1 MPAKRAKI
9 DKWNWLIGAALIALI
24 WSVFGQTVRFD
35 FVNYDDPLYIV
46 QNPTVRS
53 GLSWHGVAWAFTHIH
68 SQNWHPLT
76 SISHMLDCQLFGL
89 NPGAHH
95 FVNVLL
101 HTVAALVLFFAL
113 NKMTAARWPS
123 AFATALFAIH
133 PLRVESV
140 AWISERKD
148 VLSGVFF
155 MGTLA
160 AYAWYARQPAKL
172 RYLLALILFA
182 FGLMAK
188 PMLVTLPI
196 ILLLLDYWPLG
207 RFNGSSR
214 PLRRLLIEKIP
225 FLALSA
231 ASCVATLIVQNL
243 ALGATAQLPL
253 RLRIANA
260 LASYVEY
267 LRQFF
272 WPLCL
277 SPFYI
282 HPENRLPV
290 WQIALACIFL
300 VAISAIAFRLRRER
314 PYLIV
319 GWCWYLVMLLPVI
332 GLVQVGLQG
341 HADRYTYLPQIG
353 LCIAITW
360 TMGDLIARWRAKSP
374 VLISFAAS
382 GVIIAFALLAWRQT
396 THWRDAESLWRH
408 ALKIEPDNDV
418 AHAGLAGILLPRG
431 QVGEAIEHYERAIAL
446 RPGNAAAQHGLAMA
460 FASEHRTDEAI
471 EHWQKSLSILPNNI
485 EALNHLAIALVS
497 KGDVRAAVAQW
508 EKALAYEP
516 DDPDATNNLAW
527 VLATSPDADI
537 RNGPRAVQLAERA
550 VQLTHGTDPI
560 RLRTLAAAYAEAGQ
574 FLAAVPTANKAL
586 ELAEASGNTVLADQL
601 RYCADLFF
609 RRMPLRDSPRPR

>member
-1 MPAKRAKI
+1 MPAARAKI
-9 DKWNWLIGAALIALI
+9 DKWNLVIGAVLIALI
-24 WSVFGQTVRFD
+24 WSVFGQTARFG
-35 FVNYDDPLYIV
+35 FVNYDDPLYIL

-89 NPGAHH
+89 NAGAHH
-95 FVNVLL
+95 LVNVFL
-101 HTVAALVLFFAL
+101 HSVAAVVLFFAL
-113 NKMTAARWPS
+113 NKMTSSVWRS

-160 AYAWYARQPAKL
+160 AYVWYVRQPATL
-172 RYLLALILFA
+172 RYLLALVLFA
-182 FGLMAK
+182 LGLMAK
-188 PMLVTLPI
+188 PILVTLPI
-196 ILLLLDYWPLG
+196 ILLLLDIWPLG
-207 RFNGSSR
+207 RPHTTG
-214 PLRRLLIEKIP
+214 PALAKLLFEKLP
-225 FLALSA
+225 FIALSA
-231 ASCVATLIVQNL
+231 ASCVATFIVQNL
-243 ALGATAQLPL
+243 ALGSVAQLPL
-253 RLRIANA
+253 RWRLTNA
-260 LASYVEY
+260 IVSYVEY
-267 LRQFF
+267 LWQFV
-272 WPLCL
+272 WPLRL

-282 HPENRLPV
+282 HPENRLPI
-290 WQIALACIFL
+290 WQIALACIL
-300 VAISAIAFRLRRER
+300 LLTISVIAFRLRRTH

-341 HADRYTYLPQIG
+341 HADRYTYLPHVG

-360 TMGDLIARWRAKSP
+360 TIADLIAHSRAKSP
-374 VLISFAAS
+374 VLISFASAAA
-382 GVIIAFALLAWRQT
+382 IIALALLAWQQT
-396 THWRDAESLWRH
+396 TYWRDTESLWRH
-408 ALKIEPDNDV
+408 ALTIEPDNDV

-431 QVGEAIEHYERAIAL
+431 QVDEAIEHYQRAIAL

-460 FASEHRTDEAI
+460 LAGEHRTDEAI

-485 EALNHLAIALVS
+485 EALNHLAIALAR
-497 KGDVRAAVAQW
+497 KGEVREAVAQW

-550 VQLTHGTDPI
+550 VQITHGTDPV
-560 RLRTLAAAYAEAGQ
+560 RLRTLAAAYAETGQ

-586 ELAEASGNTVLADQL
+586 ELAEANGNTALADHL

-609 RRMPLRDSPRPR
+609 RRMPLRDMSGSQ

>member
-1 MPAKRAKI
+1 MPAERAKI
-9 DKWNWLIGAALIALI
+9 DKWNLVICAVLAALV
-24 WSVFGQTVRFD
+24 WGVFGQTVRFG
-35 FVNYDDPLYIV
+35 FVNYDDPLYIL

-53 GLSWHGVAWAFTHIH
+53 GLSWHGMVWAFTHIH

-89 NPGAHH
+89 NAGGHH

-101 HTVAALVLFFAL
+101 HSIAAVVLFFAL
-113 NKMTAARWPS
+113 NKMTCARWRS

-140 AWISERKD
+140 AWVAERKD

-155 MGTLA
+155 MGTLV
-160 AYAWYARQPAKL
+160 AYACYARQPAKL
-172 RYLLALILFA
+172 RYLLALVLFA

-207 RFNGSSR
+207 RFNGS
-214 PLRRLLIEKIP
+214 PHALRRLLVEKIP
-225 FLALSA
+225 FIALSA
-231 ASCVATLIVQNL
+231 ASCVATLVVQNL
-243 ALGATAQLPL
+243 ALGTTAQLPL
-253 RLRIANA
+253 RWRITNA
-260 LASYVEY
+260 LFSYAEY
-267 LRQFF
+267 LRQFV
-272 WPLCL
+272 WPLRL

-282 HPENRLPV
+282 HPENRLPL

-300 VAISAIAFRLRRER
+300 AAISAIAIRLRRKR
-314 PYLIV
+314 PYVIV

-341 HADRYTYLPQIG
+341 HADRYTYLPHIG
-353 LCIAITW
+353 LCLAFTW
-360 TMGDLIARWRAKSP
+360 TIADLVTQSRAKSP
-374 VLISFAAS
+374 VLISFASA
-382 GVIIAFALLAWRQT
+382 GVIVALALLTWRQT
-396 THWRDAESLWRH
+396 AHWRDTESLWRH
-408 ALKIEPDNDV
+408 ALMIEPNSDV
-418 AHAGLAGILLPRG
+418 AHAGLAGILLARG
-431 QVGEAIEHYERAIAL
+431 HVDEAIEHYQRAIAL

-460 FASEHRTDEAI
+460 FASEHRTAEAI

-485 EALNHLAIALVS
+485 EALNHLAVALVR
-497 KGDVRAAVAQW
+497 KGEVREAIAQW

-527 VLATSPDADI
+527 ILATSPDVDI

-586 ELAEASGNTVLADQL
+586 ELAEANGNTALADHL

-609 RRMPLRDSPRPR
+609 RHMPLRDTAAPR

>member
-1 MPAKRAKI
+1 MPAAPAKI
-9 DKWNWLIGAALIALI
+9 DNWNLVIGAVLVALV
-24 WSVFGQTVRFD
+24 WSVFGQTVWFG
-35 FVNYDDPLYIV
+35 FVNYDDPLYIL

-53 GLSWHGVAWAFTHIH
+53 GLSWHGIAWAFTHIH

-76 SISHMLDCQLFGL
+76 SISHMLDCQLFGI
-89 NPGAHH
+89 NAGAHH

-101 HTVAALVLFFAL
+101 HTVATVVLFFAL
-113 NKMTAARWPS
+113 NKMTGSVWRS

-155 MGTLA
+155 VGTLA

-172 RYLLALILFA
+172 RYLLALVLFA

-207 RFNGSSR
+207 RFNGSPQASR
-214 PLRRLLIEKIP
+214 WLFIEKTP
-225 FLALSA
+225 FFALSA
-231 ASCVATLIVQNL
+231 ASCVATLVVQNL
-243 ALGATAQLPL
+243 ALGTTAHLPL
-253 RLRIANA
+253 RWRIANA
-260 LASYVEY
+260 LVSYAEY
-267 LRQFF
+267 LRQFV
-272 WPLCL
+272 WPLRL

-290 WQIALACIFL
+290 WQIASACIL
-300 VAISAIAFRLRRER
+300 LLAISAIAIRLRRKK

-341 HADRYTYLPQIG
+341 HADRYTYLPHIG
-353 LCIAITW
+353 LCVAITW
-360 TMGDLIARWRAKSP
+360 TIADLITQSRAKSP
-374 VLISFAAS
+374 AFISFAAA
-382 GVIIAFALLAWRQT
+382 GVIIALALLAWRQT
-396 THWRDAESLWRH
+396 THWRDTESLWRH
-408 ALKIEPDNDV
+408 ALTIEPDNDV
-418 AHAGLAGILLPRG
+418 AHAGLAGILLTRG
-431 QVGEAIEHYERAIAL
+431 QVDEAIEHYQRAIAL
-446 RPGNAAAQHGLAMA
+446 RPGNAAAQHGIAMA
-460 FASEHRTDEAI
+460 FATEHRTDEAI

-485 EALNHLAIALVS
+485 EALNHLAIAFMR
-497 KGDVRAAVAQW
+497 KGRVREAVAQW

-527 VLATSPDADI
+527 VLSYFSGRRHSEWTTSRAIGRTRRATNTRHRPD
-537 RNGPRAVQLAERA
+537 PLAHISR
-550 VQLTHGTDPI
+550 
-560 RLRTLAAAYAEAGQ
+560 RLRRGRSISGGRADGQ
-574 FLAAVPTANKAL
+574 QGSRISRS
-586 ELAEASGNTVLADQL
+586 E
-601 RYCADLFF
+601 R
-609 RRMPLRDSPRPR
+609 

>member
-1 MPAKRAKI
+1 MPAERAKI
-9 DKWNWLIGAALIALI
+9 DKRNFLIGAALIALV
-24 WSVFGQTVRFD
+24 WGVFGQTARFG
-35 FVNYDDPLYIV
+35 FVNYDDPLYIL

-53 GLSWHGVAWAFTHIH
+53 GLSRHGMAWAFTHIH
-68 SQNWHPLT
+68 SQNWHPIT

-89 NPGAHH
+89 NAGAHH
-95 FVNVLL
+95 LVNVLL
-101 HTVAALVLFFAL
+101 HTIAAVVLFFAL
-113 NKMTAARWPS
+113 NKMTGLLWRS

-155 MGTLA
+155 MSTLA
-160 AYAWYARQPAKL
+160 AYAWYARQPTTL
-172 RYLLALILFA
+172 RYLFALVLFV

-207 RFNGSSR
+207 RFNGSLHA
-214 PLRRLLIEKIP
+214 LRRLLVEKIP

-231 ASCVATLIVQNL
+231 ASCVATLVVQNL

-253 RLRIANA
+253 RWRIINA
-260 LASYVEY
+260 VVSYAEY
-267 LRQFF
+267 FRQFF
-272 WPLCL
+272 WPLRL

-300 VAISAIAFRLRRER
+300 VAISAIAIRLRPKR

-341 HADRYTYLPQIG
+341 HADRYTYLPHIG

-360 TMGDLIARWRAKSP
+360 TIGDLIARAKSP
-374 VLISFAAS
+374 ALISFASA
-382 GVIIAFALLAWRQT
+382 GVIIALAFLAWRQT
-396 THWRDAESLWRH
+396 AHWHDTESLWRH
-408 ALKIEPDNDV
+408 ALTIEPDNDV
-418 AHAGLAGILLPRG
+418 AHAGLAGILLTRG
-431 QVGEAIEHYERAIAL
+431 KIDEAIEHYQRAIAL

-460 FASEHRTDEAI
+460 FAGEHRTEEAI

-485 EALNHLAIALVS
+485 EALNHLAVALVR
-497 KGDVRAAVAQW
+497 KGEVRNAIAQW

-516 DDPDATNNLAW
+516 DDLDATNNLAW

-537 RNGPRAVQLAERA
+537 RNGPRAVQLAEHA
-550 VQLTHGTDPI
+550 VQMTSGEDPI

-586 ELAEASGNTVLADQL
+586 ELAEASGNTALADHL

-609 RRMPLRDSPRPR
+609 RRMPLRDAPPAR